1 MTNLLKLQFY
11 RLVRDRSMLVQT
23 LITLGIAIFYV
34 FIYFF
39 VNESI
44 KSLDTGSTG
53 ESFINIGML
62 IFLAFQQSSVPLIMI
77 NVMNISYV
85 AKEMRYGTIRNQ
97 VVSGYS
103 KTEIFFADSILIGV
117 ISFALLF
124 LYQIVTILTGLAFQM
139 PLGIDASNAAAFF
152 GQYAM
157 SCLCTFAIVCFT
169 CFIAMNVT
177 QMGLAIVLSTVV
189 PVVGTLSITLLT
201 QFIPDML
208 MVQANRELLEWVYFY
223 QSYALV
229 NLNSFSLS
237 SGLSVP
243 GDYMNGLFFMKT
255 AIVSIVLSGG
265 FLALGAYLFA
275 NKDLK

>member
-23 LITLGIAIFYV
+23 IITLGIAVFYV

-39 VNESI
+39 VNESV
-44 KSLDTGSTG
+44 KALNVGSTD

-85 AKEMRYGTIRNQ
+85 AKETRYGTIRNQ

-103 KTEIFFADSILIGV
+103 KTEIFFADSILIVV

-124 LYQIVTILTGLAFQM
+124 LYQIVTILTALAFQM
-139 PLGIDASNAAAFF
+139 PLGINGDNVAAFF
-152 GQYAM
+152 SQYAM
-157 SCLCTFAIVCFT
+157 ACLCTFAIVCFT

-201 QFIPDML
+201 QFIPDIMKTENL
-208 MVQANRELLEWVYFY
+208 ALLEWVYFY

-237 SGLSVP
+237 SGLSIP

-255 AIVSIVLSGG
+255 AIVSVLLSGG